1 MLEGLAWRHSER
13 KSVATLI
20 GQLFESATPSMRQP
34 VCLGTF
40 AFSAAWPV
48 SDIEQLGVHTH
59 VRARFLRRPSSGR
72 SHFGTYPLYEV
83 DEESLTNVRADDRV
97 RAGFEG
103 LGTSAGVARPSTRHD
118 DMLPWLPRDGL
129 VQPSVSSTTPQ
140 GPFRVAASEKR
151 GRDDGGVQPSVSST
165 PQQDRVA
172 AARQRGAEAWEEL
185 WQAEEQLERAMSC
198 QIPRSLTGVAPGVTI
213 AAAEESVRLAR
224 VRKDGYVTEANQL
237 EDELWAVAA
246 ATTPT
251 MAAAAKRV
259 EADREMR
266 RSAAE
271 KRVVGK
277 QGSRIMSR
285 QKLALHR
292 FYHPA
297 APQPPV
303 AGVAPQASTRQQEPA
318 FEQAAVLDAA
328 PPQTDRVATT
338 LFDDFG
344 LTEDALWAAAFS
356 PSAFQ

>member
-1 MLEGLAWRHSER
+1 MRPPMSAVSRTIVLEGLAWRHSER
-13 KSVATLI
+13 KSVAILI
-20 GQLFESATPSMRQP
+20 GRLYDSATPSMRQP

-48 SDIEQLGVHTH
+48 SDIEQLGVGTH
-59 VRARFLRRPSSGR
+59 VRARFLRLPSSGR
-72 SHFGTYPLYEV
+72 SHFGTHPLYLV
-83 DEESLTNVRADDRV
+83 DEESLATVHAGDRV
-97 RAGFEG
+97 LAGFEG
-103 LGTSAGVARPSTRHD
+103 LGASAGVARPSTRHD

-129 VQPSVSSTTPQ
+129 VQPSVSST
-140 GPFRVAASEKR
+140 
-151 GRDDGGVQPSVSST
+151 

-172 AARQRGAEAWEEL
+172 AAKQRGAEAWEDL
-185 WQAEEQLERAMSC
+185 WQAEMQLERAVSC
-198 QIPRSLTGVAPGVTI
+198 QIPRTLTGVEPAAAI

-224 VRKDGYVTEANQL
+224 VRKDGYVAEANQL
-237 EDELWAVAA
+237 EDELRAVAA
-246 ATTPT
+246 VTTPT

-271 KRVVGK
+271 KRGVGK

-292 FYHPA
+292 FYHPV

-303 AGVAPQASTRQQEPA
+303 AGVAPQASTRQQA
-318 FEQAAVLDAA
+318 REQAAVLDAV

-344 LTEDALWAAAFS
+344 LTEDALWAAAFC

>member
-20 GQLFESATPSMRQP
+20 GQLYESATPSMRQP

-48 SDIEQLGVHTH
+48 SDIEQLGVGTH
-59 VRARFLRRPSSGR
+59 VRARFLRLPSSGR
-72 SHFGTYPLYEV
+72 SRFGTYPFYLV
-83 DEESLTNVRADDRV
+83 DEESLTTVHADDRV
-97 RAGFEG
+97 LAGFEG
-103 LGTSAGVARPSTRHD
+103 LGASAGVARPSTRHD

-129 VQPSVSSTTPQ
+129 VQPSVSST
-140 GPFRVAASEKR
+140 
-151 GRDDGGVQPSVSST
+151 

-172 AARQRGAEAWEEL
+172 AAKQRGGEAWEDF
-185 WQAEEQLERAMSC
+185 WQAEMQLERAMSC

-224 VRKDGYVTEANQL
+224 VRKDGYVAEANQL
-237 EDELWAVAA
+237 EDEMRAVAA
-246 ATTPT
+246 VTTPT

-259 EADREMR
+259 EADREKR
-266 RSAAE
+266 RCAE

-277 QGSRIMSR
+277 QGSRVMSR
-285 QKLALHR
+285 QKFALHR
-292 FYHPA
+292 FYHPV

-318 FEQAAVLDAA
+318 REQAAVLDAV